1 MTMQR
6 LLILAGLVLALTGL
20 AAPAAAEDAAAPAEA
35 AEKRIA
41 FSFDDVPRH
50 PGAFFTLGER
60 TQRLIEALEEGGVE
74 QAAFFVTT
82 GNIEDSRGGESR
94 IARYV
99 AAGHVIA
106 NHSDEHRHL
115 SETQAETYLADID
128 RAQGWL
134 AGREG
139 ARPWFRYPFLDEGRE
154 HFDRRDAV
162 RAGLAERGLSNGYV
176 TIDGYDWFYD
186 DATTRAIDEG
196 RKVDLEALGDL
207 FVESHVGAANFFDG
221 LARKTFGRS
230 PVHVMLLH
238 ETDVTALFLP
248 RLIATLKADGWTLV
262 PVDEAYADPIAE
274 LQPKVPSAQGTI
286 VELAAWQRGLP
297 APRWYERNNER
308 VVQALFDVRVLGL
321 PTPSAEETE

>member
-1 MTMQR
+1 MQR
-6 LLILAGLVLALTGL
+6 LLILAGLVLALAGL

-41 FSFDDVPRH
+41 LSFDDVPRQA
-50 PGAFFTLGER
+50 GAFFTLGER

-82 GNIEDSRGGESR
+82 GNIEESRGGESR
-94 IARYV
+94 IGRYV

-106 NHSDEHRHL
+106 NHSDEHCHL
-115 SETQAETYLADID
+115 SETEAANYLVDLD
-128 RAQGWL
+128 RAQAWL

-139 ARPWFRYPFLDEGRE
+139 LRPWFRYPYLDEGRE

-186 DATTRAIDEG
+186 DATTKAIDEG
-196 RKVDLEALGDL
+196 HKVDLEALGDL
-207 FVESHVGAANFFDG
+207 FVESHVGAANFFDD
-221 LARKTFGRS
+221 LARRTFDRS

-238 ETDVTALFLP
+238 EADVTAMFLP
-248 RLIATLKADGWTLV
+248 RLIAALKADGWTMV
-262 PVDEAYADPIAE
+262 PVDEAYTDPIAG

-286 VELAAWQRGLP
+286 VELAAWQRGVP
-297 APRWYERNNER
+297 EPRWYERNDER
-308 VVQALFDVRVLGL
+308 TVQALFDVRVLGL
-321 PTPSAEETE
+321 PTPSVEETE

>member
-1 MTMQR
+1 MRR
-6 LLILAGLVLALTGL
+6 LLILAGLALALAGL
-20 AAPAAAEDAAAPAEA
+20 AGPAAAEDAAVLAEA
-35 AEKRIA
+35 PEKRIA
-41 FSFDDVPRH
+41 LSFDDVPRQA
-50 PGAFFTLGER
+50 GAFFTLGER
-60 TQRLIEALEEGGVE
+60 TQRLIEALEEGGVD

-82 GNIEDSRGGESR
+82 GNIDDSRGGESR
-94 IARYV
+94 IERYV

-115 SETQAETYLADID
+115 SETPAETYLADID
-128 RAQGWL
+128 RAQAWL
-134 AGREG
+134 TGRDG
-139 ARPWFRYPFLDEGRE
+139 LRPWFRYPYLDEGRE

-162 RAGLAERGLSNGYV
+162 RAGLTERGLSNGYV

-207 FVESHVGAANFFDG
+207 FVESHVGAANFFDD

-238 ETDVTALFLP
+238 ETDVTAMFLP
-248 RLIATLKADGWTLV
+248 RLIAALKADGWTMV
-262 PVDEAYADPIAE
+262 PVDEAYADPIAG

-286 VELAAWQRGLP
+286 VELAAWQRGVP
-297 APRWYERNNER
+297 EPRWYERNDER
-308 VVQALFDVRVLGL
+308 TVQALFDVRVLGL
-321 PTPSAEETE
+321 HTPSVEETE

>member
-1 MTMQR
+1 MQR
-6 LLILAGLVLALTGL
+6 LLILAGLVLALAGP

-41 FSFDDVPRH
+41 LSFDDVPRH

-60 TQRLIEALEEGGVE
+60 TQRLIEALEEGGAE

-115 SETQAETYLADID
+115 SDTPADTYLGDID
-128 RAQGWL
+128 RAQARL

-139 ARPWFRYPFLDEGRE
+139 LRPWFRYPYLDEGRE

-162 RAGLAERGLSNGYV
+162 RAGLTERGLSNGYV

-186 DATTRAIDEG
+186 DATTRAISEG
-196 RKVDLEALGDL
+196 HKIDLEALGDL
-207 FVESHVGAANFFDG
+207 FVESHVGAANFFDD
-221 LARKTFGRS
+221 LARKTFDRS

-238 ETDVTALFLP
+238 EADVTAMFLP
-248 RLIATLKADGWTLV
+248 RLIAALKADGWAMV
-262 PVDEAYADPIAE
+262 PVDEAYADPIAA

-308 VVQALFDVRVLGL
+308 VVQALFDIRVLGL